1 MLSHI
6 AESLEPLR
14 GTMNSKAIL
23 VALFL
28 VGFFLPAM
36 AQNLAADG
44 GIFIKSDEP
53 EIVAG
58 HPVENSQSE
67 RNMFDIGKTVTVGDS
82 ALFVSEAGKAD
93 GEPIILLHGGL
104 GSRNDFLPL
113 AKQLSAE
120 YRLVAIDSRGHGRS
134 ALGSVSLTYRQL
146 EQDIAAVLGA
156 LGLTKAGIIGHSDGG
171 IVALRLAASG
181 IIRPRFVVA
190 VGAHWQMPA
199 DEPTREIYQGI
210 TVDEW
215 RGMFPEQ
222 VQNYEAEN
230 PAPDF
235 ARLFDATRVMWLG
248 NDDEAYPGTSVRS
261 ITSPLLVVRGDEDFL
276 VSRRQ
281 AFDLV
286 EQVEGARLLNL
297 PFASHTVLEDRPE
310 DILPSFKAFL
320 ASLSQPGQE

>member
-1 MLSHI
+1 
-6 AESLEPLR
+6 
-14 GTMNSKAIL
+14 
-23 VALFL
+23 
-28 VGFFLPAM
+28 
-36 AQNLAADG
+36 
-44 GIFIKSDEP
+44 
-53 EIVAG
+53 
-58 HPVENSQSE
+58 
-67 RNMFDIGKTVTVGDS
+67 MFDLGKTVTAGDA

-113 AKQLSAE
+113 AKHLAAD
-120 YRLVAIDSRGHGRS
+120 YRLVAIDSRAHGRS
-134 ALGSVSLTYRQL
+134 AMGGAPLSYHQL
-146 EQDIAAVLGA
+146 EQDAAAVLA
-156 LGLTKAGIIGHSDGG
+156 ELGLTDAGIIGHSDGG

-181 IIRPRFVVA
+181 IVRPRFVVA

-210 TVDEW
+210 TMDEW
-215 RGMFPEQ
+215 RGMFSEQ
-222 VQNYEAEN
+222 VQNYETEN

-235 ARLFDATRVMWLG
+235 ARLFDATKAMWLG

-281 AFDLV
+281 AFELV

-297 PFASHTVLEDRPE
+297 PFASHTVLEDSPE
-310 DILPSFKAFL
+310 DVLPAFKSFL
-320 ASLSQPGQE
+320 AGLLQPAPQKE